1 MSIMNIIIKKEKDN
15 QRNLNEGFSYQ
26 QIKI

>member
-15 QRNLNEGFSYQ
+15 QRNLNEGFGYQ

>member
-15 QRNLNEGFSYQ
+15 QRTPNEGFGYQ